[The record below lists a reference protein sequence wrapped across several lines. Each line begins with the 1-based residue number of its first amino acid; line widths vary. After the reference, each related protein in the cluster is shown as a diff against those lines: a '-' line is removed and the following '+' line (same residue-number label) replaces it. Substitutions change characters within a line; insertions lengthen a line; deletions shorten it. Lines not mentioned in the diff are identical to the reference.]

1 MVREVYITRKKE
13 WFESGSENNIPM
25 DDWMAFVKN
34 DPDMRL
40 DNFTM
45 VKLENGEMFKYDNP
59 GTAVFLHRKCGEMDT
74 CEIVFEYI
82 SGNIRVNDPDND
94 TMEKIKHIAY
104 KLNAH
109 VQAESE
115 AETEEI
121 ELSTDDAPKP
131 AFSFEDILNP
141 FKKIINKFDPGASDS
156 PLEEPV
162 KQ

>member
-1 MVREVYITRKKE
+1 MGREVYITRKKE
-13 WFESGSENNIPM
+13 WFESGTEKNIPL
-25 DDWMAFVKN
+25 DDWMSFVKN

-59 GTAVFLHRKCGEMDT
+59 GTAAFLHRKCGEMEV
-74 CEIVFEYI
+74 CEIIFEYI
-82 SGNIRVNDPDND
+82 SGNIRVNDPDTE
-94 TMEKIKHIAY
+94 TMEKIKHIAF

-121 ELSTDDAPKP
+121 ELTPDENPKP
-131 AFSFEDILNP
+131 AFSFDDILNP
-141 FKKIINKFDPGASDS
+141 FKKIIHKLDPGTNDNTV
-156 PLEEPV
+156 EGTVRE
-162 KQ
+162 